1 MNFAPVIIFG
11 YNRPESLKATVD
23 SLLLNTEAAESD
35 LYVFVDGARPE
46 REGDCVKVRQ
56 VQEFVKGISGFKSVV
71 CRFAEKNSGLGP
83 SIIAGVT
90 EVVGKYG
97 IAIVLEDDLVLSSN
111 FLSFMNQGLE
121 RYRDDSKVFSVCGY
135 SNSVRR
141 PEGYYADSYF
151 CTRSSSWGW
160 ATWADRWNS
169 VDWELEPFGQ
179 YLSMKGAFNRWGG
192 SDCYGMLHDWHA
204 GRNRS
209 WAIRFSFSQFLQD
222 RLSLFPMESKVMNN
236 GFDGQGTNCR
246 KWSRFRADADQSGK
260 KEFVWPDKTGMNGKL
275 HRNAMKYNSIPYR
288 IYSRLMYLL
297 HS

>member
-1 MNFAPVIIFG
+1 MKLAPVIIFG

-97 IAIVLEDDLVLSSN
+97 TAIVLEDDLVLASN

-141 PEGYYADSYF
+141 PDGYCADSYF
-151 CTRSSSWGW
+151 CSRSSSWGW

-169 VDWELEPFGQ
+169 VDWKLEPFGQ
-179 YLSMKGAFNRWGG
+179 HST
-192 SDCYGMLHDWHA
+192 A
-204 GRNRS
+204 G
-209 WAIRFSFSQFLQD
+209 
-222 RLSLFPMESKVMNN
+222 
-236 GFDGQGTNCR
+236 
-246 KWSRFRADADQSGK
+246 ADQT
-260 KEFVWPDKTGMNGKL
+260 VTACCVTGMKAGTG
-275 HRNAMKYNSIPYR
+275 HGQYVS
-288 IYSRLMYLL
+288 LL
-297 HS
+297 PSSCRTGCHCFPWSPKS